1 MQVAAAAPRKNRFS
15 AVVIGASTGGPEA
28 LARLLPSLA
37 PYCPVPMFLVQHLP
51 PDFTGY
57 FSTSLARRC
66 GSAVVEAQDGMIAQ
80 PKHLYVAPGG
90 RHLVLHSID
99 SRLVMKLS
107 DTPPENGCRPAVDVL
122 FRSAALACNGHVL
135 GVVLTGMGHDGAKGC
150 VVMKR
155 AGAHVIIQDEATSV
169 VWGMPGSTLAAGAAH
184 EVLPVDE
191 IGSAILSHLGI
202 RR

>member
-1 MQVAAAAPRKNRFS
+1 
-15 AVVIGASTGGPEA
+15 
-28 LARLLPSLA
+28 
-37 PYCPVPMFLVQHLP
+37 
-51 PDFTGY
+51 
-57 FSTSLARRC
+57 
-66 GSAVVEAQDGMIAQ
+66 
-80 PKHLYVAPGG
+80 
-90 RHLVLHSID
+90 
-99 SRLVMKLS
+99 MKLS

-169 VWGMPGSTLAAGAAH
+169 VWGMPGSTLAAGAAD

-191 IGSAILSHLGI
+191 IGSAILSHLGL